1 LEENQKGNVIIA
13 LWRLISSSFFF
24 VQQQHS
30 EKFERTDYI
39 FAPLFLPLGR
49 IIRIKM
55 TNESEGVEP
64 VAIAKTPVISAAT
77 INGNGSQEP
86 SPNLQTVP
94 TIPSIKIT
102 KVINYLT
109 LLTLRA

>member
-1 LEENQKGNVIIA
+1 MIIA
-13 LWRLISSSFFF
+13 LWRLIPFFF

-30 EKFERTDYI
+30 EKFERTEFI

-55 TNESEGVEP
+55 ANESEQQVEGGEP
-64 VAIAKTPVISAAT
+64 VTIAKTPVISAAT

-94 TIPSIKIT
+94 TIIPSIKIT
-102 KVINYLT
+102 KVIIYLT
-109 LLTLRA
+109 LRV